1 MLVWKK
7 EKNSNQIWISI
18 LIEYM
23 FTGFSDF
30 LKSLITI
37 IVTFDFLQKSFWGAQ
52 FKSKINSYILLLL
65 CTAK

>member
-37 IVTFDFLQKSFWGAQ
+37 IVTFDFL
-52 FKSKINSYILLLL
+52 
-65 CTAK
+65 